1 MSGAG
6 NRHIGQQGLDDY
18 LAAGVRA
25 SIPIAGRPEAR
36 LTVDSANETI
46 RLEVSWDGVDPPN
59 VRNYAHLSTDVR
71 FDQQQNWAAVAV
83 HGRRFFA
90 EAYPLLRSVADLV
103 QLRGLSFADAVTSS
117 LASYHELL
125 AATGP
130 MSARDEIGLFGEL
143 MVLSHL
149 IDSMGADHAL
159 KAWRGGDQKEEH
171 DFGLEEHDIEVKT
184 TTADSRRHWIGSLN
198 QLRPT
203 IDRPLWLVSI
213 QLTDAGVS
221 HAQRLPDLVGL
232 IEQQLSIP
240 LQGIFGRRLTTAGFH
255 LDQPTDSYRL
265 LRLRTAPACFLVEG
279 KFPRI
284 DREILNSGG
293 AVVSRIGEVSYTI
306 ELDGLD
312 PSPEPPLALKSFL
325 GSKHG

>member
-6 NRHIGQQGLDDY
+6 DRHIGQQGLDDY

-46 RLEVSWDGVDPPN
+46 RLEVSWDGEDPPN
-59 VRNYAHLSTDVR
+59 IGNYTHLSTDVR
-71 FDQQQNWAAVAV
+71 FDQQQNWAAIAV

-103 QLRGLSFADAVTSS
+103 QLRGMTFAEAVTSS

-149 IDSMGADHAL
+149 IDSMGADLAL
-159 KAWRGGDQKEEH
+159 TAWRGGDQNEEH

-184 TTADSRRHWIGSLN
+184 TSADSRRHWIGSLN

-203 IDRPLWLVSI
+203 IGRPLWLVSI
-213 QLTDAGVS
+213 QLTAAGAS
-221 HAQRLPDLVGL
+221 HARRLPDLVGL
-232 IEQQLSIP
+232 IEQLLSVP
-240 LQGIFGRRLTTAGFH
+240 LRGTFRQRLTTAGFRP
-255 LDQPTDSYRL
+255 DQPTDSYRL
-265 LRLRTAPACFLVEG
+265 LRLRTAPECFQVENQ
-279 KFPRI
+279 FPRI
-284 DREILNSGG
+284 NREILTVGG

-306 ELDGLD
+306 DLDGLD
-312 PSPEPPLALKSFL
+312 PTAEPPAALKSFL